1 MGLAV
6 LLRIKEENHGGPMF
20 LLSLPSTALPGR
32 SEPLTPPRTEAQ
44 AVLNRDRAAATDEA
58 LLAWSAAGDRLAFDQ
73 LSLRHLPRLY
83 QLAHR
88 ITGDA
93 AAAEDVA
100 QDAMLRVWQA
110 AARFDPERA
119 KFGTWLHRIATNLAI
134 DRTRQARHT
143 APAPDDTLPAPGPSP
158 EQQAATRQQRDRVA
172 AALQEMPA
180 RQRAALALFY
190 DQEMEGSQ
198 AAAALSVS
206 ARALEGLLRRARRFL
221 AGRLED

>member
-1 MGLAV
+1 
-6 LLRIKEENHGGPMF
+6 MF
-20 LLSLPSTALPGR
+20 LLSLSHTARPGR
-32 SEPLTPPRTEAQ
+32 SEPLIPPRTEAQ
-44 AVLNRDRAAATDEA
+44 AVLTRDRTAAADET

-100 QDAMLRVWQA
+100 QEAMLRVWQA
-110 AARFDPERA
+110 AAQFDPKRA
-119 KFGTWLHRIATNLAI
+119 RFSTWLHRIAANLAI
-134 DRTRQARHT
+134 DRTRQARRT
-143 APAPDDTLPAPGPSP
+143 APAPDDTLPAPGPDP
-158 EQQAATRQQRDRVA
+158 EQQATSRQQRGRIA

-190 DQEMEGSQ
+190 DQEMEGAQ

-206 ARALEGLLRRARRFL
+206 ARALEGLLRRARRFI